1 MTLKSMFTS
10 KTRLSDALR
19 LGMKKSAFEKTPYTF
34 LPQSALDSI
43 IIEDIILMALGI
55 TKPTP
60 EDCKLVA
67 YILTK
72 AKRLFATAAY
82 VGLPSDTLYC
92 AMVLFRNA
100 NFSDERLPLEEM
112 GGEDFLK
119 NKMNGLKHPL
129 VKLEGHLKPNA
140 ERIWTFSRIH
150 DFLKAQFS
158 FLTPIFSTGKIDYDF
173 GPSLILPFLKHT
185 AQGEGSF
192 GVVSRIEIH
201 ADHIKPTPKTAGS
214 FAIKEI
220 KSNNDSQE
228 VAEHWESEV
237 KALRTMNELR
247 QDHIIRFIA
256 AFRRGRIEAR
266 EHYII
271 FEWADGGNLHELWQ
285 SDPSQPVTGTLV
297 REAITQLHGLA
308 TALSAAH
315 YLASDRAHGRSY
327 RHGDLKPANILRFDS
342 GTVIGTLKIGDWG
355 EAKSHQTVTA
365 MRNMD
370 TTARYGT
377 RRYEPPE
384 CEIGI
389 GPTDLNQRAKGR
401 SRLYDIWS
409 MGCITLEFIIWLL
422 YGATGLREFN
432 DSVTTGSGD
441 QSPFYEVN
449 EACGVRSA
457 RVHSVV
463 ASWMQHMSKDP
474 ACRAGETALGD
485 LLELVERGLLA
496 VNLPSHGGSKD
507 LLLIHDSS
515 KEYR

>member
-1 MTLKSMFTS
+1 MYSVSGGVADGQVLPIGAEIHGQCISISASRDQHRNHICTTPTTTTLTLANPTRKISLRFQRQWSRPKYTSDVSNSEMTLKSMFTS

-43 IIEDIILMALGI
+43 IIEDTILMALGI

-158 FLTPIFSTGKIDYDF
+158 FLTPIFSAGKIDYDF

-201 ADHIKPTPKTAGS
+201 ADHIKPTPK
-214 FAIKEI
+214 
-220 KSNNDSQE
+220 
-228 VAEHWESEV
+228 V
-237 KALRTMNELR
+237 R
-247 QDHIIRFIA
+247 Q
-256 AFRRGRIEAR
+256 
-266 EHYII
+266 
-271 FEWADGGNLHELWQ
+271 
-285 SDPSQPVTGTLV
+285 
-297 REAITQLHGLA
+297 
-308 TALSAAH
+308 
-315 YLASDRAHGRSY
+315 
-327 RHGDLKPANILRFDS
+327 
-342 GTVIGTLKIGDWG
+342 
-355 EAKSHQTVTA
+355 
-365 MRNMD
+365 
-370 TTARYGT
+370 
-377 RRYEPPE
+377 
-384 CEIGI
+384 
-389 GPTDLNQRAKGR
+389 
-401 SRLYDIWS
+401 
-409 MGCITLEFIIWLL
+409 
-422 YGATGLREFN
+422 
-432 DSVTTGSGD
+432 
-441 QSPFYEVN
+441 
-449 EACGVRSA
+449 
-457 RVHSVV
+457 
-463 ASWMQHMSKDP
+463 
-474 ACRAGETALGD
+474 
-485 LLELVERGLLA
+485 
-496 VNLPSHGGSKD
+496 
-507 LLLIHDSS
+507 
-515 KEYR
+515 

>member
-1 MTLKSMFTS
+1 MGRSCRLELKYMGSVFRFPPQGTSIETTSALHLPQPHSHLPTRRAKYLFAFKDSGVVQNTPLMTTPRLRRHTCHHRTFVSDVSNSEMTLKSMFTS

-43 IIEDIILMALGI
+43 IIEDTILMALGI

-201 ADHIKPTPKTAGS
+201 ADHIKPTPK
-214 FAIKEI
+214 
-220 KSNNDSQE
+220 
-228 VAEHWESEV
+228 V
-237 KALRTMNELR
+237 R
-247 QDHIIRFIA
+247 Q
-256 AFRRGRIEAR
+256 
-266 EHYII
+266 
-271 FEWADGGNLHELWQ
+271 
-285 SDPSQPVTGTLV
+285 
-297 REAITQLHGLA
+297 
-308 TALSAAH
+308 
-315 YLASDRAHGRSY
+315 
-327 RHGDLKPANILRFDS
+327 
-342 GTVIGTLKIGDWG
+342 
-355 EAKSHQTVTA
+355 
-365 MRNMD
+365 
-370 TTARYGT
+370 
-377 RRYEPPE
+377 
-384 CEIGI
+384 
-389 GPTDLNQRAKGR
+389 
-401 SRLYDIWS
+401 
-409 MGCITLEFIIWLL
+409 
-422 YGATGLREFN
+422 
-432 DSVTTGSGD
+432 
-441 QSPFYEVN
+441 
-449 EACGVRSA
+449 
-457 RVHSVV
+457 
-463 ASWMQHMSKDP
+463 
-474 ACRAGETALGD
+474 
-485 LLELVERGLLA
+485 
-496 VNLPSHGGSKD
+496 
-507 LLLIHDSS
+507 
-515 KEYR
+515 